1 MHRLYVKNNPT
12 LNYIINIFFAC
23 FLKYILDF
31 DNNNNLSISLKV
43 NQLPIYYVFST
54 IFNVTEKIK
63 KKPSKKCIKS
73 LQKNTKSEQLFY
85 SGIM

>member
-63 KKPSKKCIKS
+63 KKT
-73 LQKNTKSEQLFY
+73 LQKVHKKFAKKY
-85 SGIM
+85 KI